1 MGILGG
7 AYFRLF
13 RAEFAQRRLQEFLE
27 GGGGAV
33 LTFFGKGS
41 MNLCVFTATGL
52 FPKARRVSL
61 AKFHAGK
68 LWVQKVGQK
77 REKNRLF
84 FARGCSKNRF
94 FQAPLKHF

>member
-52 FPKARRVSL
+52 FPSL

-77 REKNRLF
+77 REKNCVF

-94 FQAPLKHF
+94 SRRQIFRHIQYA